1 VRPRRFLF
9 TAAMLTVASAS
20 AYAASAQ
27 LPDTMLGGWC
37 PTTDKPNIYIHSK
50 LQGKVCRRAKIV

>member
-1 VRPRRFLF
+1 MRPRRFLF

-37 PTTDKPNIYIHSK
+37 PTKDKPNIYIHSK
-50 LQGKVCRRAKIV
+50 YVGAPK